1 MFRQKIQ
8 ADPYIHFEGPN
19 LIPCPNSEKVI
30 PVFYITLSNDRPHL
44 PSRKEKRF
52 FWKRTNGG
60 KEQITY
66 LEIHMAFQNYEE
78 RREKI
83 KLLYLSL
90 VVDNYI

>member
-52 FWKRTNGG
+52 FWKRTNGK

-78 RREKI
+78 RKEKI